1 MRIWNITLTWSL
13 KKRVKG
19 SVLKF
24 TILQLNPTRP
34 TGVFLRGTLKVE
46 FHFIR
51 LIWDKAELLCVY
63 PPCYV
68 LLLAFTHKS
77 QFRDSSAFFRFFL
90 FKPLFFF
97 FSCSTLFGEDHPQVF
112 TYTYF
117 KFRTHTNTICTSRL
131 VEGLNRYE
139 KQEEERRKKPFLF
152 SKMIQKKYSSSLNWQ
167 SS

>member
-34 TGVFLRGTLKVE
+34 TGVFLRGILKVE

-51 LIWDKAELLCVY
+51 LIWDKVEVLCLF

-68 LLLAFTHKS
+68 LLLAFTYKS
-77 QFRDSSAFFRFFL
+77 QFRDSSKFFCSFFCWRQLFL
-90 FKPLFFF
+90 FLFNPFLVKTIHKYLHKPF
-97 FSCSTLFGEDHPQVF
+97 
-112 TYTYF
+112 
-117 KFRTHTNTICTSRL
+117 SRL
-131 VEGLNRYE
+131 EPRLCTWRLFDRYE
-139 KQEEERRKKPFLF
+139 KQEEERKSRFSFRYRFRKKC
-152 SKMIQKKYSSSLNWQ
+152 SISLNRQ
-167 SS
+167 